1 MTFNLLKYREIN
13 DFIEK
18 NTLKNTKKATI
29 IAISKSNPLISIRE
43 AINSGI
49 RIFGENRVQEAK
61 TKFSELI
68 KEHKDIELHLTGP
81 LQTNKV
87 KSAINIFDFFHT
99 LDREKLAL
107 EFNKHLES
115 TNNKKFFIQ
124 INIGS
129 EDQKSG
135 ISINESNEF
144 IKFCINDLKMNVVG
158 LMCIPPINDDPMT
171 YFSSLKNIAKKNNLK
186 QLSMGMSADYKKAIL
201 AGASYIRIGT
211 LIFGERH

>member
-1 MTFNLLKYREIN
+1 MTFNILKYREIN

-18 NTLKNTKKATI
+18 NTLKNNKKASI
-29 IAISKSNPLISIRE
+29 IAISKSKPLISVRE
-43 AINSGI
+43 AINNGI

-61 TKFSELI
+61 TKFSDLK

-107 EFNKHLES
+107 EFNKHLEN

-135 ISINESNEF
+135 ISINESNDF

-158 LMCIPPINDDPMT
+158 LMCIPPINDDPMI
-171 YFSSLKNIAKKNNLK
+171 YFSSLKDIAKKNNLK
-186 QLSMGMSADYKKAIL
+186 QLSMGMSADYKNAIL

>member
-1 MTFNLLKYREIN
+1 MTFNLLKYTEIQ

-18 NTLKNTKKATI
+18 NTLKNEKKAKI
-29 IAISKSNPLISIRE
+29 IAISKSKPLISVRE
-43 AINSGI
+43 AINNGI

-61 TKFSELI
+61 AKFSDLK
-68 KEHKDIELHLTGP
+68 KEYKDIELHLTGP

-107 EFNKHLES
+107 EFNKHLEG
-115 TNNKKFFIQ
+115 TTNKKFFIQ

-144 IKFCINDLKMNVVG
+144 IKFCINDLKMNVIG
-158 LMCIPPINDDPMT
+158 LMCIPPINDDPMI
-171 YFSSLKNIAKKNNLK
+171 YFSNLKNIAKRNNLK
-186 QLSMGMSADYKKAIL
+186 QLSMGMSADYKNAIS
-201 AGASYIRIGT
+201 AGASYIRVGT

>member
-1 MTFNLLKYREIN
+1 MTFNILKYREIN

-18 NTLKNTKKATI
+18 NTLKNNKKASI
-29 IAISKSNPLISIRE
+29 IAISKSKPLISVRE
-43 AINSGI
+43 AINNGI

-61 TKFSELI
+61 AKFSDLK

-107 EFNKHLES
+107 EFNKHLEN

-135 ISINESNEF
+135 ISINESNDF

-158 LMCIPPINDDPMT
+158 LMCIPPINDDPMI
-171 YFSSLKNIAKKNNLK
+171 YFSSLKDIAKKNNLK
-186 QLSMGMSADYKKAIL
+186 QLSMGMSADYKNAIL

>member
-1 MTFNLLKYREIN
+1 MTFNILKYREIN

-18 NTLKNTKKATI
+18 NTLKNNKKASI
-29 IAISKSNPLISIRE
+29 IAISKSKPLISVRE
-43 AINSGI
+43 AINNGI

-61 TKFSELI
+61 AKFSDLK

-107 EFNKHLES
+107 EFNKHLEN

-158 LMCIPPINDDPMT
+158 LMCIPPINDDPMI
-171 YFSSLKNIAKKNNLK
+171 YFSNLKNIAKKNNLK
-186 QLSMGMSADYKKAIL
+186 QLSMGMSADYKNAIL

>member
-1 MTFNLLKYREIN
+1 MTFNILKYREIN

-18 NTLKNTKKATI
+18 NTLKNNKKASI
-29 IAISKSNPLISIRE
+29 IAISKSKPLISVRE
-43 AINSGI
+43 AINNGI

-61 TKFSELI
+61 AKFSDLK

-107 EFNKHLES
+107 EFNKHLEN

-158 LMCIPPINDDPMT
+158 LMCIPPINDDPMI
-171 YFSSLKNIAKKNNLK
+171 YFSSLKDIAKKNNLK
-186 QLSMGMSADYKKAIL
+186 QLSMGMSADYKNAIL

>member
-1 MTFNLLKYREIN
+1 MTFNILKYREIN

-18 NTLKNTKKATI
+18 NTLKNNKKASI
-29 IAISKSNPLISIRE
+29 IAISKSKPLISVRE
-43 AINSGI
+43 AINNGI

-61 TKFSELI
+61 TKFSDLK

-107 EFNKHLES
+107 EFNKHLEN

-135 ISINESNEF
+135 ISINESNDF

-158 LMCIPPINDDPMT
+158 LMCIPPINDDPMI
-171 YFSSLKNIAKKNNLK
+171 YFSNLKNIAKKNNLK
-186 QLSMGMSADYKKAIL
+186 QLSMGMSADYKNAIL